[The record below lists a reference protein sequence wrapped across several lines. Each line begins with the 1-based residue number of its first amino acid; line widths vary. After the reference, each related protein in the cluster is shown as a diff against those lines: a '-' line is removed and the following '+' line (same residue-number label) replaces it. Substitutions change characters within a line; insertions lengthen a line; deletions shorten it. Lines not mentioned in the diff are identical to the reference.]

1 MSCLYQTFWQFSV
14 VGQEESGSDEELLQN
29 GGELAGMKVKHN
41 AEELNSGETMILTL
55 ADRNILDDKGEIIDD
70 AEELENT
77 LVVSLKLTCWSFHA
91 SHFLESSDTA
101 QPTMQR
107 TVIFT
112 TSLGDAPT
120 PRSQLLFQAE
130 FHVLVLHRLM
140 PRGDVSIRRY

>member
-1 MSCLYQTFWQFSV
+1 
-14 VGQEESGSDEELLQN
+14 
-29 GGELAGMKVKHN
+29 MKVKHN
-41 AEELNSGETMILTL
+41 AEELKSGETMILTL

-107 TVIFT
+107 ADFGRTSSSTHPFKMHPLQGLTYCFRQIFR
-112 TSLGDAPT
+112 SLYFID
-120 PRSQLLFQAE
+120 
-130 FHVLVLHRLM
+130 
-140 PRGDVSIRRY
+140 